1 MTEQEE
7 WQYNLLDDE
16 NKKKLNLVL
25 DELKPYVGKELTILE
40 TISKENVNA
49 FLTDNDIP
57 IYPDFKES
65 LNTPFAIMR
74 YLSLFD
80 EQEELTKKLDEFLA
94 VNKTDDFDYFI
105 LKQFKN
111 EVIFNV
117 KDKGELK
124 VKYIY
129 DRENDKFDF
138 YEVRSFIDMFNFA
151 DDEYVLLYARLLFPT
166 YYFDIYD
173 DIIIEILYKRL
184 ENKKEKIVSYILSKY
199 S

>member
-129 DRENDKFDF
+129 DKENDKFDF
-138 YEVRSFIDMFNFA
+138 YLIGNTRGFKISFVDIKM
-151 DDEYVLLYARLLFPT
+151 LLTGKISTENLPNVNINNKDNVSLT
-166 YYFDIYD
+166 YNGMK
-173 DIIIEILYKRL
+173 IIIQKQ
-184 ENKKEKIVSYILSKY
+184 
-199 S
+199 

>member
-40 TISKENVNA
+40 TISKESVNA

-80 EQEELTKKLDEFLA
+80 EQEKLTKKLDEFLA
-94 VNKTDDFDYFI
+94 VNKTDDVDYFI

-138 YEVRSFIDMFNFA
+138 YLIGNTRGFKISFVDIKM
-151 DDEYVLLYARLLFPT
+151 LLTGKISTENLPNVNTNNKDNVSLT
-166 YYFDIYD
+166 YNGMK
-173 DIIIEILYKRL
+173 IIIQKQ
-184 ENKKEKIVSYILSKY
+184 
-199 S
+199 

>member
-1 MTEQEE
+1 MTEQEK

-40 TISKENVNA
+40 TISEENVNT
-49 FLTDNDIP
+49 FLTDNNIP
-57 IYPDFKES
+57 IYPNFKDS

-74 YLSLFD
+74 YLSLYD
-80 EQEELTKKLDEFLA
+80 EQEELTKKLNEFLM

-111 EVIFNV
+111 EVVFNV

-129 DRENDKFDF
+129 DQENDKFNF
-138 YEVRSFIDMFNFA
+138 YLTGNTRGFKISFTNIKM
-151 DDEYVLLYARLLFPT
+151 LLTDKISTENLPNINTNNKDNISL
-166 YYFDIYD
+166 IYNGMK
-173 DIIIEILYKRL
+173 IIIQKQ
-184 ENKKEKIVSYILSKY
+184 
-199 S
+199 

>member
-40 TISKENVNA
+40 TISEENVKT

-57 IYPDFKES
+57 IYPNFKDS

-129 DRENDKFDF
+129 DQENDKFNF
-138 YEVRSFIDMFNFA
+138 YLIGNTSGFKISFVDIKM
-151 DDEYVLLYARLLFPT
+151 LLTGKISTENLPNVNTNNKDNVSLT
-166 YYFDIYD
+166 YNGMK
-173 DIIIEILYKRL
+173 IIIQKQ
-184 ENKKEKIVSYILSKY
+184 
-199 S
+199 

>member
-40 TISKENVNA
+40 TISEENVKT

-111 EVIFNV
+111 EIIFNV

-129 DRENDKFDF
+129 DQENDKFDF
-138 YEVRSFIDMFNFA
+138 YLIGNTRGFKISFVDIKM
-151 DDEYVLLYARLLFPT
+151 LLTGKISTENLPNVNTNNKDNVSLT
-166 YYFDIYD
+166 YNGMK
-173 DIIIEILYKRL
+173 IIIQKQ
-184 ENKKEKIVSYILSKY
+184 
-199 S
+199 